1 VCPIRLLT
9 HSPLFSCS
17 VALDRIGISLT
28 YTSKCAI
35 PLFTVILTILLDG
48 TSGLPNLPSLI
59 SLIPIALGI
68 AAASWNS
75 PTFELWGFIAA
86 VVSTTAQ
93 SALNVTS
100 KRAITKAGVTGPTA
114 QRSMVAVG
122 LLITIVVNLSQVV
135 RHSSNEKLAKLR
147 DRPPFGLAALAV
159 TAYHVEYI
167 LSFTF
172 VKLVQP
178 ITYGTCD
185 AIRRLC
191 IILAGRRFF
200 GGDKMTKTN
209 IAGIALA
216 LLGALAYAIASTL

>member
-1 VCPIRLLT
+1 M
-9 HSPLFSCS
+9 
-17 VALDRIGISLT
+17 
-28 YTSKCAI
+28 
-35 PLFTVILTILLDG
+35 DG
-48 TSGLPNLPSLI
+48 AGALPNAAALA

-75 PTFELWGFIAA
+75 PTFELIGFIAA
-86 VVSTTAQ
+86 VVSATSQ

-100 KRAITKAGVTGPTA
+100 KRAISKTGVTGPTA

-122 LLITIVVNLSQVV
+122 LLITIVMNVVQVIRTSKDEV
-135 RHSSNEKLAKLR
+135 DANEKLADFR
-147 DRPPFGLAALAV
+147 DSPPFWLTSLAV
-159 TAYHVEYI
+159 TAYHLEYI

-191 IILAGRRFF
+191 IIMAGRQFF
-200 GGDKMTKTN
+200 GGDRLTRIN
-209 IAGIALA
+209 IGGIALA
-216 LLGALAYAIASTL
+216 LIGALCYSIASTLK